1 MTIIS
6 FKFHVFVLNPNNVF
20 NAQCV
25 FSTCKHKNSIEF
37 HFFLWGGLGCVLI
50 QKPLQVKVKSGSV
63 NFAFNIT
70 LDMISIIKLC
80 TN

>member
-1 MTIIS
+1 MPNV
-6 FKFHVFVLNPNNVF
+6 FFPHVNIRIVLNFTPF
-20 NAQCV
+20 CG
-25 FSTCKHKNSIEF
+25 
-37 HFFLWGGLGCVLI
+37 GGLGCVLI